1 MGSKFSAMPS
11 ASQSALRVTTINML
25 QIEQLLCSLVASSRR
40 RWRFSMRAA
49 LMLTALLLVCGVAQA
64 DVAPPP
70 PDPAEG
76 RWYGAMRQVDVDGE
90 QSYPMTLTLNESG
103 GSTDYPKLSCGG
115 ELERLGTASG
125 GYVIYKETITRGAF
139 DKGKGNG
146 CVDGVVIIHTDGNQ
160 IVLGWFGA
168 FDGDPMVASAKLARG
183 QINSK

>member
-1 MGSKFSAMPS
+1 MAGGR
-11 ASQSALRVTTINML
+11 QRALHVTTINL
-25 QIEQLLCSLVASSRR
+25 PQINQVLCSPLRR
-40 RWRFSMRAA
+40 LGADGEISMRSA
-49 LMLTALLLVCGVAQA
+49 LMLTALLLACGVAHA

-70 PDPAEG
+70 PDPAQG

-146 CVDGVVIIHTDGNQ
+146 CVDGVVIVHAEDNQ

-168 FDGDPMVASAKLARG
+168 FDGSPMVASAKLTRG
-183 QINSK
+183 QFNSK